1 LWATPTIA
9 GPSGRARIHRGARD
23 IDPDKVYG
31 SKGQSDGDPGQ
42 LYGRASLR
50 HPKNANE
57 KKESADQLED
67 KGRDSV
73 VFAPCDLTQRT
84 IPA

>member
-1 LWATPTIA
+1 MWATPTIA

-57 KKESADQLED
+57 KRKVPINSKIKAEIALYSPH
-67 KGRDSV
+67 V
-73 VFAPCDLTQRT
+73 V
-84 IPA
+84 

>member
-1 LWATPTIA
+1 VGNANNCRSERPR
-9 GPSGRARIHRGARD
+9 PDSPRARD

-73 VFAPCDLTQRT
+73 VFAPCGLTQRT